1 MPSKPKLLVLS
12 HFLPFPPHGGAAI
25 RTYNLLKGL
34 AESFDITLVAVS
46 RFAHQATQFDVD
58 CAVAGCGAIAK
69 RVCVIREDRPTVRRQ
84 VSAHLLSLVSL
95 RPYTDF
101 QSPFSSLRATVKKLM
116 AEEHFDLF
124 HVDAIDLAPL
134 LALLPPDRTV
144 LNHHNV
150 ESELLQRRA
159 AIKGGAI
166 RLLITL
172 QSKLVDRQERT
183 VVPAVALNVAVSKR
197 DAVHFDS
204 LGSAIPTVVAP
215 NGADTDYFQ
224 PSTHEVTGREVVFVG
239 GLSWFPNR
247 DALEFYCDEILP
259 FIKKRH
265 PDLITTWVGK
275 ATDED
280 LRNPRFLGVTLT
292 GYVEDVREYVA
303 RARCILVP
311 LRVGGGTRLKILEAW
326 AQGKAVVSTT
336 VGCEGLAAENGS
348 NIAIADSALAFA
360 NAVEAMLADES
371 PHAAIGAAARTTVES
386 QYSWR
391 MISKDL
397 ARAYNA
403 LANRYR

>member
-1 MPSKPKLLVLS
+1 M
-12 HFLPFPPHGGAAI
+12 
-25 RTYNLLKGL
+25 
-34 AESFDITLVAVS
+34 
-46 RFAHQATQFDVD
+46 
-58 CAVAGCGAIAK
+58 
-69 RVCVIREDRPTVRRQ
+69 VRRQ
-84 VSAHLLSLVSL
+84 VYAHLVSLVSQ
-95 RPYTDF
+95 RPHTDF
-101 QSPFSSLRATVKKLM
+101 QSPFGALRATIQKLM
-116 AEEHFDLF
+116 GEEHFDLF

-134 LALLPPDRTV
+134 LALFPANRTV

-159 AIKGGAI
+159 TMKSGAI
-166 RLLITL
+166 RLLIAL

-204 LGSAIPTVVAP
+204 LGSATPTVVAP
-215 NGADTDYFQ
+215 NGADTAYFQ
-224 PSTHEVTGREVVFVG
+224 PTTQEASGKEVVFVG

-259 FIKKRH
+259 IIKQRF

-280 LRNPRFLGVTLT
+280 LRNPRFSGVTLT

-336 VGCEGLAAENGS
+336 VGCEGLAAENGR
-348 NIAIADSALAFA
+348 NIVIADSAQAFA
-360 NAVEAMLADES
+360 NAVELMLEDES
-371 PHAAIGAAARTTVES
+371 PHATIGAAARTTVES

-403 LANRYR
+403 IVHQTH